1 MLHFFSP
8 FNLEY
13 ISPTPSIY
21 TTIFAEVADFT
32 HSIDKKN
39 KTDVTSE
46 DICLITAFVFIG
58 SSLERYER
66 SKKRLIKYYNL
77 NNLKFPSF
85 EQCADFTSVAH
96 QKMKAAKAIVIS
108 LQDYDVHGLMRE
120 TNMLSILRDNNIYLI
135 LAGEELYDFEFYEK
149 ALKKDMDES
158 TIIEIKNFFNEFKTR
173 IISLPHALFDSE
185 INQDTKSFDFIY
197 YSIAGVNYIPR
208 KNFKNKVCGVNSTSF
223 WFSLLYQLLSKLM
236 RRLPFP
242 GFRIFLLRKLMYLY
256 IKHSKFSFT
265 CGGTPG
271 YYIRKFIEI
280 PAAATVMICPE
291 YGFLKR
297 LGLRKYVNYVPFDPL
312 EENLKTLKT
321 RLQKKSQVNFTE
333 ITQKTQLLI
342 RNNHSISA
350 RKKQLHKA
358 IFHIEK
364 NDFKGSFWEDGE
376 FIINTNNDT
385 K

>member
-1 MLHFFSP
+1 MS
-8 FNLEY
+8 
-13 ISPTPSIY
+13 
-21 TTIFAEVADFT
+21 
-32 HSIDKKN
+32 
-39 KTDVTSE
+39 SE
-46 DICLITAFVFIG
+46 DICLITPFVFIG
-58 SSLERYER
+58 SSLEIYEQT
-66 SKKRLIKYYNL
+66 KIHLMKHYNL
-77 NNLKFPSF
+77 NKLKFPTF
-85 EQCADFTSVAH
+85 EQCVDFTSLAVNSMKVA
-96 QKMKAAKAIVIS
+96 MTTVIT
-108 LQDYDVHGLMRE
+108 LHDYDVHALMRQPF
-120 TNMLSILRDNNIYLI
+120 MLNLLRENNIYLI
-135 LAGEELYDFEFYEK
+135 LAGEELYDFEFYK
-149 ALKKDMDES
+149 KTLQKDMDES
-158 TIIEIKNFFNEFKTR
+158 VIVEIKNFFNEFKTR

-265 CGGTPG
+265 CGSTPG
-271 YYIRKFIEI
+271 YYLRKFIEI

-312 EENLKTLKT
+312 EENLETLKT

-364 NDFKGSFWEDGE
+364 NDFTGSFWEDGE